1 MFTEVDI
8 LSMQTEDQSTPLFEN
23 FSRLSPYLG
32 LGERRTAPE
41 PLLLQE
47 PDPLGAST
55 VPSVT
60 LETISSG
67 QAGKQNICE
76 I

>member
-1 MFTEVDI
+1 VFTEVDI
-8 LSMQTEDQSTPLFEN
+8 LCIRTEDQSTPLFDN
-23 FSRLSPYLG
+23 FSKLAPYLG
-32 LGERRTAPE
+32 LGERTTASE
-41 PLLLQE
+41 PLLLKE

-60 LETISSG
+60 LETTSSG
-67 QAGKQNICE
+67 QAGKQDSCE

>member
-8 LSMQTEDQSTPLFEN
+8 LCMQTDGQSTPLSDK
-23 FSRLSPYLG
+23 FSQLAPYLG

-41 PLLLQE
+41 PLLLKE

-60 LETISSG
+60 HETVSSG
-67 QAGKQNICE
+67 QPGK
-76 I
+76 

>member
-1 MFTEVDI
+1 MFTEVDVLCI
-8 LSMQTEDQSTPLFEN
+8 QTDERSTPLSDS
-23 FSRLSPYLG
+23 FSKLAPYLG
-32 LGERRTAPE
+32 LGERRTVPE
-41 PLLLQE
+41 PLLLKE
-47 PDPLGAST
+47 ADPLGAST

-67 QAGKQNICE
+67 QLGKQYHCE

>member
-1 MFTEVDI
+1 
-8 LSMQTEDQSTPLFEN
+8 MQTENQSTPLFDN
-23 FSRLSPYLG
+23 FSKLAPYLG
-32 LGERRTAPE
+32 LGERITAPE
-41 PLLLQE
+41 PLLLKE

-60 LETISSG
+60 LETTTSG
-67 QAGKQNICE
+67 QAGKQNGCE